1 MQLRYNFAMARRVG
15 SLRKR
20 IVLIIVMGI
29 SIILL
34 SLGVVSHLIIQ
45 KNIDDSLNK
54 KLALSRL
61 VRNNVDNLLKD
72 NINRLYDISLSGAVD
87 LNDSNLRRAKEAVKT
102 AYRYSVFTDGICLL
116 DKNGTTLLTYPERI
130 RENSLNVLG
139 IEPVNRMLSLG
150 KPVVS
155 NLYIVEPTKKPVLY
169 VLVPLRDKN
178 GSIVGAAGGQI
189 DPTNPL
195 LLQRLG
201 LINIGRNEFIDI
213 VDANGVVLA
222 SSNPSRMF
230 TSNNRNNFFTTVINR
245 REERVATCHVCHQS
259 AGRSMKSTTILAFVP
274 LETAPWGIAIQ
285 EPKRDVF
292 ASSVELKKTF
302 VVLGVIFMGTALILT
317 IGINRSIV
325 DPLKHLIRSADRI
338 AKGDLSKPV
347 TPEGSDEIG
356 VLSRSFETMRTK
368 LVESLESITR
378 HNADLENRVEVRT
391 QQIKESQKRAEI
403 LLKKIITTQEDERKR
418 IARELHDATLQDL
431 SAALMRID
439 MCKLHPAEITP
450 DRIDKVRGIV
460 LSAWDGVINIIK
472 NLRPTLID
480 DLGLTAAIK
489 SLLDTHFGGNGVN
502 YSLTAEGMKDKR
514 LRPEVEITVFRIV
527 QEAIFNIAKH
537 ARAKNILVLFRI
549 GEQTV
554 YVDIEDDGQGFDIQT
569 LFHSAT
575 HTINDR
581 RGLGLLGMKER
592 AGLLGG
598 KFEICSQPGIGT
610 GIHLQIPLEC
620 PEVMHA

>member
-1 MQLRYNFAMARRVG
+1 
-15 SLRKR
+15 
-20 IVLIIVMGI
+20 
-29 SIILL
+29 
-34 SLGVVSHLIIQ
+34 
-45 KNIDDSLNK
+45 
-54 KLALSRL
+54 
-61 VRNNVDNLLKD
+61 
-72 NINRLYDISLSGAVD
+72 
-87 LNDSNLRRAKEAVKT
+87 
-102 AYRYSVFTDGICLL
+102 
-116 DKNGTTLLTYPERI
+116 
-130 RENSLNVLG
+130 
-139 IEPVNRMLSLG
+139 
-150 KPVVS
+150 
-155 NLYIVEPTKKPVLY
+155 
-169 VLVPLRDKN
+169 
-178 GSIVGAAGGQI
+178 
-189 DPTNPL
+189 
-195 LLQRLG
+195 
-201 LINIGRNEFIDI
+201 
-213 VDANGVVLA
+213 
-222 SSNPSRMF
+222 
-230 TSNNRNNFFTTVINR
+230 
-245 REERVATCHVCHQS
+245 
-259 AGRSMKSTTILAFVP
+259 
-274 LETAPWGIAIQ
+274 
-285 EPKRDVF
+285 
-292 ASSVELKKTF
+292 
-302 VVLGVIFMGTALILT
+302 
-317 IGINRSIV
+317 
-325 DPLKHLIRSADRI
+325 
-338 AKGDLSKPV
+338 
-347 TPEGSDEIG
+347 
-356 VLSRSFETMRTK
+356 MRTK

-439 MCKLHPAEITP
+439 MCKLHPAEITT

-537 ARAKNILVLFRI
+537 AQAKNILVLFRI
-549 GEQTV
+549 GEQSV

-575 HTINDR
+575 HTIKDR